1 MEKEMVEMRVQNIAP
16 EPRTP
21 SRKPKARKGRTLFIV
36 CILAIPILNWLV
48 FWLYVNI
55 SSIFLAFQEL
65 DPSTGMEEWTLGNFE
80 KFWEHISG
88 AGEGNLLLSLRNTGL
103 YFLSGLLITMPLAL
117 FISYFISKKIFGYQ
131 FFRVVFYLPCIITP
145 VILTSLYDQM
155 LAPGGPIERLFSKLT
170 WSYPQT
176 GPLYK
181 DFSIMPTMMIILYT
195 ILTGFGGDMLIFS
208 GAMSRIP
215 TEVYE
220 SAKLDGCGPIREVFT
235 IVMPLIWSTIST
247 KIVLLMSG
255 IFAAS
260 GPIMLLVTENYETTT
275 LSFWIFNSINPK
287 DGDGDI
293 HLVAM
298 AGLCFTAIIIPIIF
312 GVRAIMEKFGDV
324 EY

>member
-1 MEKEMVEMRVQNIAP
+1 MKQDVAALQTQGTLPTNQKRN
-16 EPRTP
+16 
-21 SRKPKARKGRTLFIV
+21 RKGNRRKGRTLFIV

-65 DPSTGMEEWTLGNFE
+65 DPFTGTQKWSMGNFE
-80 KFWEHISG
+80 KLWEQITG
-88 AGEGNLLLSLRNTGL
+88 DGDLLLSLKNTGL
-103 YFLSGLLITMPLAL
+103 YFLSGLLITMPLSL
-117 FISYFISKKIFGYQ
+117 FISYFLSKKIFGYQ
-131 FFRVVFYLPCIITP
+131 FYRVVFYLPCIITP

-155 LAPGGPIERLFSKLT
+155 LSPRGPIAKIFEKLFI
-170 WSYPQT
+170 SYPLN
-176 GPLYK
+176 GPLYIQG
-181 DFSIMPTMMIILYT
+181 STLPTIMIIIYT

-260 GPIMLLVTENYETTT
+260 GPIMLLVTDNYNTKTVA
-275 LSFWIFNSINPK
+275 FWIYNIVQKGLDVN
-287 DGDGDI
+287 
-293 HLVAM
+293 LVAM
-298 AGLCFTAIIIPIIF
+298 AGLCFTLIIIPIIF
-312 GVRAIMEKFGDV
+312 GVRALMDKFGNV

>member
-1 MEKEMVEMRVQNIAP
+1 MEQDIAALQTQGTLP
-16 EPRTP
+16 TNQKRI
-21 SRKPKARKGRTLFIV
+21 RKGNRRKGRMLFIV

-55 SSIFLAFQEL
+55 SSIFLAFQEI
-65 DPSTGMEEWTLGNFE
+65 DPWTGTQKWSMGNFE
-80 KFWEHISG
+80 KLWEQITG
-88 AGEGNLLLSLRNTGL
+88 DGDLLLSIKNTGL
-103 YFLSGLLITMPLAL
+103 YFLSGLLITMPLSL
-117 FISYFISKKIFGYQ
+117 FISYFLSKKIFGYQ
-131 FFRVVFYLPCIITP
+131 FYRVVFYLPCIITP

-155 LAPGGPIERLFSKLT
+155 LAPTGPIAKIFDKISI
-170 WSYPQT
+170 SYPLN

-181 DFSIMPTMMIILYT
+181 KDSVMPTVMIIIYT

-260 GPIMLLVTENYETTT
+260 GPIMLLVTENYNTTT
-275 LSFWIFNSINPK
+275 VAFWIYNIVQKGLDVN
-287 DGDGDI
+287 
-293 HLVAM
+293 LVAT
-298 AGLCFTAIIIPIIF
+298 AGLCFTLIIIPIIF
-312 GVRAIMEKFGDV
+312 GVRALMDKFGNV

>member
-1 MEKEMVEMRVQNIAP
+1 MEKEIVAP
-16 EPRTP
+16 RLRDAMPP
-21 SRKPKARKGRTLFIV
+21 NKKLIRKSKPRKGRTLFIV

-65 DPSTGMEEWTLGNFE
+65 DAWSGTQKWSTGNFE
-80 KFWEHISG
+80 KLWEQITG
-88 AGEGNLLLSLRNTGL
+88 DGDLLLSLRNTGL

-117 FISYFISKKIFGYQ
+117 FISYFISKKILGYQ
-131 FFRVVFYLPCIITP
+131 FFRVIFYLPCIITP

-155 LAPGGPIERLFSKLT
+155 LAPGGPIEKLFDKL
-170 WSYPQT
+170 SLGYPLN

-181 DFSIMPTMMIILYT
+181 DKSMMPTVMVIIYT

-220 SAKLDGCGPIREVFT
+220 SAKLDGCGPLREVFT

-275 LSFWIFNSINPK
+275 LSFWIFNIVKKGEDVN
-287 DGDGDI
+287 
-293 HLVAM
+293 LVAT
-298 AGLCFTAIIIPIIF
+298 AGLCFTAIIIPVIF
-312 GVRAIMEKFGDV
+312 GVRAFMDKFGDV

>member
-1 MEKEMVEMRVQNIAP
+1 MEQDIVALQTQGALPTNKKRIHKSN
-16 EPRTP
+16 R
-21 SRKPKARKGRTLFIV
+21 RKGRTLFII

-65 DPSTGMEEWTLGNFE
+65 DPATGTQEWAKWKNFTKLWEEITGD
-80 KFWEHISG
+80 G
-88 AGEGNLLLSLRNTGL
+88 DLLLSLQNTGR
-103 YFLSGLLITMPLAL
+103 YFLSSLLITMPLSL
-117 FISYFISKKIFGYQ
+117 FISYFLSKKIWGYQ
-131 FFRVVFYLPCIITP
+131 FYRVVFYLPCIIMP
-145 VILTSLYDQM
+145 VVLTSVYDKM
-155 LAPGGPIERLFSKLT
+155 LDPRGPIAKIFEKLSI
-170 WSYPQT
+170 SYPLE

-181 DFSIMPTMMIILYT
+181 EDSVMPTVMIIVYT

-220 SAKLDGCGPIREVFT
+220 SARLDGCGPIREVFT

-260 GPIMLLVTENYETTT
+260 GPIMLLVTENYKTTT
-275 LSFWIFNSINPK
+275 VAFWIYNIVQKGRDVN
-287 DGDGDI
+287 
-293 HLVAM
+293 LVAT
-298 AGLCFTAIIIPIIF
+298 AGLCFTLIIIPIIF
-312 GVRAIMEKFGDV
+312 GVRALMDKFGNV

>member
-1 MEKEMVEMRVQNIAP
+1 MMEKEIAAP
-16 EPRTP
+16 CLQGAMPP
-21 SRKPKARKGRTLFIV
+21 NKKLIRKSKHRKGRTLFIV

-65 DPSTGMEEWTLGNFE
+65 DPWTGTEKWSLGNFE

-88 AGEGNLLLSLRNTGL
+88 DGDLPLSLRNTGL

-131 FFRVVFYLPCIITP
+131 FFRVIFYLPCIITP

-170 WSYPQT
+170 WSYPEA

-181 DFSIMPTMMIILYT
+181 NGSIMPTMMIILYT

-255 IFAAS
+255 VFAAS

-275 LSFWIFNSINPK
+275 LSFWIFNSINSK
-287 DGDGDI
+287 DGSGDI

-312 GVRAIMEKFGDV
+312 GVRALMEKFGDV

>member
-1 MEKEMVEMRVQNIAP
+1 MKQDVAALQTQGTLPTNQKRN
-16 EPRTP
+16 
-21 SRKPKARKGRTLFIV
+21 RKGNRRKGRTLFIV

-55 SSIFLAFQEL
+55 SSIFLAFQEI
-65 DPSTGMEEWTLGNFE
+65 DPWTGTQQWSMGNFE
-80 KFWEHISG
+80 KLWEQITG
-88 AGEGNLLLSLRNTGL
+88 DGDLLLSIKNTGL
-103 YFLSGLLITMPLAL
+103 YFLSGLLITMPLSL
-117 FISYFISKKIFGYQ
+117 FISYFLSKKIFGYQ
-131 FFRVVFYLPCIITP
+131 FYRVVFYLPCIITP

-155 LAPGGPIERLFSKLT
+155 LAPTGPLAKIFDKISL
-170 WSYPQT
+170 SYPLN

-181 DFSIMPTMMIILYT
+181 KDSVMPTVMIIIYT

-260 GPIMLLVTENYETTT
+260 GPIMLLVTENYNTTT
-275 LSFWIFNSINPK
+275 VAFWIYNIVQKGLDVN
-287 DGDGDI
+287 
-293 HLVAM
+293 LVAT
-298 AGLCFTAIIIPIIF
+298 AGLCFTLIIIPIIF
-312 GVRAIMEKFGDV
+312 GVRAVMDKFGDV